1 MKDSKTRQKKIVV
14 TVEDPI
20 LEVVEKAARSAGDG
34 TTVQDVISEILK
46 RAISA
51 SIEDESLDEKDILV
65 ALRVSVDEMRS
76 AAVQAESDGDRDLAM
91 DNYLRAA
98 SMVVE
103 SMSMMNRSLSD
114 HESEMLDSLLEVV
127 DLLKRGTGY
136 IKLPEPS
143 FRINLSSSLRN

>member
-76 AAVQAESDGDRDLAM
+76 AAVQAE
-91 DNYLRAA
+91 
-98 SMVVE
+98 
-103 SMSMMNRSLSD
+103 
-114 HESEMLDSLLEVV
+114 
-127 DLLKRGTGY
+127 
-136 IKLPEPS
+136 
-143 FRINLSSSLRN
+143 